1 VCPGKAEGEGGEEE
15 AYNVD
20 TLFDDIVQDI
30 LDNAVGNRGLLLE
43 SGRLGHA
50 FPYSENSQ

>member
-1 VCPGKAEGEGGEEE
+1 VCPGKAEGERGEEE